1 VNVELA
7 HDADGPKQF
16 PRDGLAEVAI
26 LGRSNVGKSTFL
38 NALVGRRRLAR
49 TSRRPG
55 KTRRIHFYRL
65 DSSAYLVDFPGFG
78 YAAVGRKERRSWRQ
92 LVESYLRGTRAE
104 LRGALLLVDPRR
116 GLQPDELDLLE
127 WLAAEKI
134 ESRVI
139 LTKIDKLKRGEIARA
154 LEVRKDGQ
162 RPRSGRCLDARLDG
176 ARDPPPR
183 RQPATRLAEEVAFGV
198 AEEVGETS
206 VALDGN
212 AFDPDGG

>member
-1 VNVELA
+1 MNVELA
-7 HDADGPKQF
+7 HDADGPSQF

-65 DSSAYLVDFPGFG
+65 DSSAYLVDLPGFG
-78 YAAVGRKERRSWRQ
+78 YAAVARDERRSWRQ
-92 LVESYLRGTRAE
+92 MVESYLRGSRAA
-104 LRGALLLVDPRR
+104 LCGALLLVDPRR
-116 GLQPDELDLLE
+116 GLQSEELDLLE

-134 ESRVI
+134 EARVV

-154 LEVRKDGQ
+154 LQQVATSANL
-162 RPRSGRCLDARLDG
+162 PREHVAAVSGTTGRGLAPVGAWLRAWIELDL
-176 ARDPPPR
+176 R
-183 RQPATRLAEEVAFGV
+183 R
-198 AEEVGETS
+198 
-206 VALDGN
+206 
-212 AFDPDGG
+212 PDGTPLLD

>member
-1 VNVELA
+1 MNVELA

-65 DSSAYLVDFPGFG
+65 DSSAYLVDLPGFG
-78 YAAVGRKERRSWRQ
+78 YAAVGRKERRSWRL

-154 LEVRKDGQ
+154 LEQVAS
-162 RPRSGRCLDARLDG
+162 RSGLPAESLATVSGKTGRGLAPVG
-176 ARDPPPR
+176 AWMRAWTELEIR
-183 RQPATRLAEEVAFGV
+183 R
-198 AEEVGETS
+198 
-206 VALDGN
+206 
-212 AFDPDGG
+212 PDGSPLLD

>member
-1 VNVELA
+1 MNVELA

-38 NALVGRRRLAR
+38 NTLVGRRRLAR

-65 DSSAYLVDFPGFG
+65 DSSAYLVDLPGYG
-78 YAAVGRKERRSWRQ
+78 YAAVARSERRAWRNQ
-92 LVESYLRGTRAE
+92 VETYLRGARPS

-116 GLQPDELDLLE
+116 GLQSEELDLLD

-134 ESRVI
+134 DARVI
-139 LTKIDKLKRGEIARA
+139 LTKIDKLKRGQVARV
-154 LEVRKDGQ
+154 LGQ
-162 RPRSGRCLDARLDG
+162 
-176 ARDPPPR
+176 
-183 RQPATRLAEEVAFGV
+183 V
-198 AEEVGETS
+198 AEQTGLPSEYVAAVSGKSGAGLARVGVWVRDWTQLE
-206 VALDGN
+206 LRR
-212 AFDPDGG
+212 PDGTPLLA